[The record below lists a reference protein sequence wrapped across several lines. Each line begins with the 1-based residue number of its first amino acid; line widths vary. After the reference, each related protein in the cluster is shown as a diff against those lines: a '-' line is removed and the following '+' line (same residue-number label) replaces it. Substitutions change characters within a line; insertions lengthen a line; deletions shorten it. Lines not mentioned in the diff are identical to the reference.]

1 MILELTPRCNYNC
14 PYCYCLWH
22 EFPELAHPPLD
33 GEGWKR
39 VIDKCVQDGVAEVLF
54 TGGEAL
60 LRKDLFEIV
69 SYARKVLP
77 KARLTLFTNGSRLTE
92 AMMRWFK
99 RRKIYLAVS
108 LQGLGT
114 YAEMTGTRRKPNGI
128 LRRIARAAEL
138 KWPMI
143 VSVGATR
150 VNRHEIADVYA
161 AAVLSGASQVQIGP
175 MIAGGRGKKHLDMM
189 LSRREWE
196 NLKFEIR
203 ALPDTGVSVQFVD
216 EFICTCR
223 PQPVRL
229 LKRWANSEQHSCS
242 AGKSFGVV
250 GPNGAYRICLHA
262 ISKMDDK
269 VIEKRVIRCET

>member
-1 MILELTPRCNYNC
+1 M
-14 PYCYCLWH
+14 
-22 EFPELAHPPLD
+22 
-33 GEGWKR
+33 
-39 VIDKCVQDGVAEVLF
+39 
-54 TGGEAL
+54 

-77 KARLTLFTNGSRLTE
+77 KARLTLFTNGSRLMET
-92 AMMRWFK
+92 MIRWFK
-99 RRKIYLAVS
+99 RRKIFLAVS
-108 LQGLGT
+108 LQGLVT

-150 VNRHEIADVYA
+150 INRHEIADVYA

-175 MIAGGRGKKHLDMM
+175 MMASGRGKKHLDIM

-196 NLKFEIR
+196 KVKSEIR

-216 EFICTCR
+216 EFICRCR
-223 PQPVRL
+223 SQPARL
-229 LKRWANSEQHSCS
+229 LKRWANDERHLCS

-250 GPNGAYRICLHA
+250 GPNGRYRICLHA
-262 ISKMDDK
+262 VSKN
-269 VIEKRVIRCET
+269 